1 MQIRLVVLSVSLF
14 GALISCTAL
23 GTGQGNAKDNAR
35 VPLDRLQAL
44 SNGQPV
50 TPLPPSFS
58 AQAAKGIANDQ
69 LAMYLAGVI
78 DSGEGQSWCVTASGL
93 PPHEVNQQLLAELQ
107 RDLQR
112 QKVAANANSAVQLA
126 SKLKVL
132 FPCK

>member
-1 MQIRLVVLSVSLF
+1 MRTRSLALSVLLLSTLVSF
-14 GALISCTAL
+14 TAL
-23 GTGQGNAKDNAR
+23 AIGQDSAR

-58 AQAAKGIANDQ
+58 AQATKGIANDQ

-78 DSGEGQSWCVTASGL
+78 DSGEGQSWCVAASGL

-107 RDLQR
+107 RDLQQ
-112 QKVAANANSAVQLA
+112 QKVTANANSAVQLA

>member
-1 MQIRLVVLSVSLF
+1 MQIRSIVLSMSLF
-14 GALISCTAL
+14 SALVSCTAL
-23 GTGQGNAKDNAR
+23 GTGQDNAR

-50 TPLPPSFS
+50 TPLPPAFS
-58 AQAAKGIANDQ
+58 AQATKGIANDQ

-78 DSGEGQSWCVTASGL
+78 DSGEGRSWCVATSGL

-107 RDLQR
+107 RDLQQ
-112 QKVAANANSAVQLA
+112 QKVTANANSAVLLA
-126 SKLKVL
+126 SKLEVL

>member
-1 MQIRLVVLSVSLF
+1 MQIRLVVLSVSLL
-14 GALISCTAL
+14 GALISCTAF

-58 AQAAKGIANDQ
+58 AQATKGIANDQ

-78 DSGEGQSWCVTASGL
+78 DSGEGQSWCVAASGL

-107 RDLQR
+107 RDLQQ

>member
-1 MQIRLVVLSVSLF
+1 MQIRSLVLSVSLF
-14 GALISCTAL
+14 SALISCTAL
-23 GTGQGNAKDNAR
+23 ATGQDNAR

-58 AQAAKGIANDQ
+58 AQATKGIANDQ

-78 DSGEGQSWCVTASGL
+78 DSGEGQHWCVAASGL
-93 PPHEVNQQLLAELQ
+93 PPHDVNQQLLAELQ
-107 RDLQR
+107 RDLQ
-112 QKVAANANSAVQLA
+112 QKKVAANANSAVQLA